1 MLDRLQRWV
10 HRTPDRLA
18 VANAKSAWTFR
29 QLSERTDEWAGSLR
43 AGAIVAS
50 VLPSG
55 PELTALQLGCFEA
68 GAVFYPLPLRG
79 TASEHGAA
87 LSALTPD
94 AIVVRPEDATR
105 VREALE
111 TLGLD
116 TPLVDPAASPSVPS
130 SRCLLPDEVA
140 MVQLTS
146 GSTGRPKPIVLDRSA
161 IVAGA
166 NANASATEGLAGDA
180 VFSPMPQFHAMGGAT
195 VLEHLLH
202 GASVLVANRFV
213 PGDDKRRMMD
223 HGVRV
228 LVGSPSY
235 FRMLLQLGLF
245 EGEGLPTLR
254 SVVLGSASAN
264 PELLASLRRAAPSL
278 TLRLRYGLSE
288 AFGALTRLDIEPSD
302 ELPPRGL
309 VGPALPEI
317 ELRIGED
324 AVEARAPSIARG
336 QWDEGLRPLTAD
348 GWLSTGDTGHLDDR
362 GLHLRGRRTQ
372 FIKRQGHRID
382 PGEIEQV
389 LVDHAAVRDA
399 VVLGLPDPLQGQRVV
414 ALVEPVDADESAP
427 KVLIRHCR
435 ARLTSYKVPQ
445 RIHVVPTIPRTPS
458 GKPDRT
464 AARARV
470 ETEERT

>member
-1 MLDRLQRWV
+1 MLEPLHRWS
-10 HRTPDRLA
+10 REAPDRIA
-18 VANAKSAWTFR
+18 VANAKAAWTFR
-29 QLSERTDEWAGSLR
+29 QLVTRADEWARSLR
-43 AGAIVAS
+43 EGSVIAS

-55 PELTALQLGCFEA
+55 PELTALQLGCWQA
-68 GAVFYPLPLRG
+68 GAVFFPLPLR
-79 TASEHGAA
+79 AKAHEHR
-87 LSALTPD
+87 SSLTTLRPD
-94 AIVVRPEDATR
+94 AIVARADDAGA

-111 TLGLD
+111 AAGLD
-116 TPLVDPAASPSVPS
+116 THLVDPAAPVS
-130 SRCLLPDEVA
+130 LPATPRVLPADVA

-146 GSTGRPKPIVLDRSA
+146 GSTGRPKPIVLDRA
-161 IVAGA
+161 ALEAGTRA
-166 NANASATEGLAGDA
+166 NATATAPLAGHA

-195 VLEHLLH
+195 VLEHLVA

-213 PGDDKRRMMD
+213 PGDDRRRMVE
-223 HGVRV
+223 HEVRC

-245 EGEGLPTLR
+245 DGDGLPALE

-264 PELLASLRRAAPSL
+264 GELLASLRRADPTL

-288 AFGALTRLDIEPSD
+288 AFGALTRLDIAPDD

-309 VGPALPEI
+309 VGRALPEV
-317 ELRIGED
+317 ELRMVSDE
-324 AVEARAPSIARG
+324 VEARAPSVALGR
-336 QWDEGLRPLTAD
+336 WDEALVPLTSD
-348 GWLSTGDTGHLDDR
+348 GWLRTGDVGHVDPR

-389 LVDHAAVRDA
+389 LVGHASVREA
-399 VVLGLPDPLQGQRVV
+399 VVLGVTDPVQGQRIV
-414 ALVEPVDADESAP
+414 ALVEPVGELAAN
-427 KVLIRHCR
+427 VLIRHCR

-445 RIHVVPTIPRTPS
+445 RIHLVDTIPRTPS

-470 ETEERT
+470 EVEEGT